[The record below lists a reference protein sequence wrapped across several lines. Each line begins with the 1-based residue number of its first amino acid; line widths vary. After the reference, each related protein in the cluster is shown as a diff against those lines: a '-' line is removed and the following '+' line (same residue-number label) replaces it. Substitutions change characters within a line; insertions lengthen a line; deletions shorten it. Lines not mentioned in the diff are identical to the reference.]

1 MSISASSTG
10 DMSRRQFV
18 RALSTVGVAAAV
30 ASGTTVAYASEAKDA
45 SVSARALGDADVNF
59 SQEVDVLI
67 CGAGISGM
75 MASLDPATAGLSTLI
90 VEQNGFYGGDT
101 IYSAACMMCN
111 TAKLTQEERPE
122 KYSTIEELRE
132 RFAPYYKDNEKGL
145 DKLMQLQEWGGKFM
159 DKLHYEWGYEFQPK
173 MEGPYQQ
180 AFFPKGGI
188 CTMPDAFELMDE
200 KIAEAGATY
209 LYDTTLKT
217 LIADESG
224 TVVGARFVGKDGS
237 LVDIKAR
244 AVVLACGGYAS
255 NQEWMTAYAPDTA
268 DLGCIVSGR
277 TGEGIKA
284 GLAAGGVL
292 EGMASPGN
300 LNPRYEA
307 GHMLGMHYPIL
318 GLLPN
323 GKRFY
328 CETAVHDAATGCLN
342 NGWHEWWSVWD
353 NTAQNGVDQEVIK
366 HAGENIKTAATVEE
380 LAEGMGMAVET
391 VQAALDNWAS
401 ICEKGED
408 ADFGRKLFLQP
419 LEPPFYYLLNV
430 PVRYKSVG
438 GLSVSDRYEVVD
450 ADGAPIPGLYACGCT
465 AGTTD
470 IVPAAGSGMI
480 VGASVAEDLA

>member
-1 MSISASSTG
+1 MSTST
-10 DMSRRQFV
+10 MSRRSFV
-18 RALSTVGVAAAV
+18 RALSTVGAAAAV
-30 ASGTTVAYASEAKDA
+30 AAGTAGATVALGDEAA
-45 SVSARALGDADVNF
+45 ANARALGDADVNF
-59 SQEVDVLI
+59 SQEIDVLI
-67 CGAGISGM
+67 AGAGISGM
-75 MASLDPATAGLSTLI
+75 MASLDPATAGLATLI

-122 KYSTIEELRE
+122 KYSTIDQLRE
-132 RFAPYYKDNEKGL
+132 RFAPYYENDPEGL

-188 CTMPDAFELMDE
+188 GTMPDAFELMDA
-200 KIAEAGATY
+200 KITEAGVAY

-217 LIADESG
+217 LIVNESG
-224 TVVGARFVGKDGS
+224 AVVGARFSAKDGS
-237 LVDIKAR
+237 YIDIKAR
-244 AVVLACGGYAS
+244 AVILATGGYAS
-255 NQEWMTAYAPDTA
+255 NQEWMTSYAPDTA
-268 DLGCIVSGR
+268 DIGCIVSGR

-284 GLAAGGVL
+284 GLAAGGTL
-292 EGMASPGN
+292 FGMASPGN

-307 GHMLGMHYPIL
+307 GHMLGMHYPII

-328 CETAVHDAATGCLN
+328 CETAVHDAATGCLA
-342 NGWHEWWSVWD
+342 NGWHNWWSIWD
-353 NTAQNGVDQEVIK
+353 STAQEGVDQEVIK
-366 HAGENIKTAATVEE
+366 HAGENVKTANSIEE
-380 LAEGMGMAVET
+380 LAEGMGMSLDIL
-391 VQAALDNWAS
+391 QAAFDNWAA
-401 ICEKGED
+401 ICDKGED
-408 ADFGRKLFLQP
+408 ADFGRTLFLQK

-438 GLSVSDRYEVVD
+438 GLNVSERYEVLD
-450 ADGAPIPGLYACGCT
+450 AEGAPIPGLYACGCT

-480 VGASVAEDLA
+480 VGQTVAEDLA

>member
-1 MSISASSTG
+1 MATNV
-10 DMSRRQFV
+10 SRRHFM
-18 RALSTVGVAAAV
+18 RALSTAGIAAAV
-30 ASGTTVAYASEAKDA
+30 AAGSS
-45 SVSARALGDADVNF
+45 SALAAEETGGVRALGDENVNF
-59 SQEVDVLI
+59 AQEVDVLI

-75 MASLDPATAGLSTLI
+75 MAALDPSTAGLKTLI
-90 VEQNGFYGGDT
+90 AEQNGFYGGDT

-111 TAKLTQEERPE
+111 TAQLTKEERPE

-132 RFAPYYKDNEKGL
+132 RFAPYYENDEKGL

-188 CTMPDAFELMDE
+188 CTMPDAFELMNE
-200 KIAEAGATY
+200 KITEAGAEY
-209 LYDTTLKT
+209 LFDTTLKT
-217 LIADESG
+217 LIVDESG
-224 TVVGARFVGKDGS
+224 TVVGARFSAKDGS
-237 LVDIKAR
+237 TIDIKAR
-244 AVVLACGGYAS
+244 AVILACGGYAS

-292 EGMASPGN
+292 SGMASPGN

-328 CETAVHDAATGCLN
+328 CETAVHDAATGCIN
-342 NGWHEWWSVWD
+342 NGWHEWWSIWD
-353 NTAQNGVDQEVIK
+353 GTAQNGVDQEVIK
-366 HAGENIKTAATVEE
+366 HAGENIKTANSVEE
-380 LAEGMGMAVET
+380 LAEGMGMGLEIL
-391 VQAALDNWAS
+391 QAALDNWAR
-401 ICEKGED
+401 ICDQGED
-408 ADFGRKLFLQP
+408 PDFGRTLFLQP

-438 GLSVSDRYEVVD
+438 GLDVSERYEVVD
-450 ADGAPIPGLYACGCT
+450 ADGSPIPGLYACGCN

-480 VGASVAEDLA
+480 VGATVAEDLS

>member
-1 MSISASSTG
+1 MHDRTM
-10 DMSRRQFV
+10 DRRSFF
-18 RALSTVGVAAAV
+18 ALSTASAAV
-30 ASGTTVAYASEAKDA
+30 AALGAAGAHAALADEAA
-45 SVSARALGDADVNF
+45 ASARALGDAEVNF

-67 CGAGISGM
+67 AGAGIAGM
-75 MASLDPATAGLSTLI
+75 MAALDPASAGLSTLL
-90 VEQNGFYGGDT
+90 VEQNGFYGGDA
-101 IYSAACMMCN
+101 IYSAACMMCT

-122 KYSTIEELRE
+122 KYMTIEKMREL
-132 RFAPYYKDNEKGL
+132 FAPYYENDEKGL
-145 DKLMQLQEWGGKFM
+145 DKLMQLQEQAGKWI
-159 DKLHYEWGYEFQPK
+159 DLIHYDWGYEFQPK

-188 CTMPDAFELMDE
+188 CTMPDVFELMDS
-200 KIAEAGATY
+200 KITEAGASY

-217 LIADESG
+217 LIVDESG
-224 TVVGARFVGKDGS
+224 TVCGARFTAKDGS
-237 LVDIKAR
+237 TVDIKAR
-244 AVVLACGGYAS
+244 AVILACGGYAS
-255 NQEWMTAYAPDTA
+255 NQEWMTNYAPETA

-277 TGEGIKA
+277 TGEAIKA

-292 EGMASPGN
+292 YGMTSPGN

-342 NGWHEWWSVWD
+342 NGWHEWWSIWD
-353 NTAQNGVDQEVIK
+353 STAQDGVDQEVIK
-366 HAGENIKTAATVEE
+366 HAGENVKTANSIEE
-380 LAEGMGMAVET
+380 LAEGMGMGLDIL
-391 VQAALDNWAS
+391 QAAFDNWAD

-408 ADFGRKLFLQP
+408 PDFGRTLFLQQ

-438 GLSVSDRYEVVD
+438 GLDVDQRYDVLD
-450 ADGAPIPGLYACGCT
+450 ADGNHIPGLYACGCT

-470 IVPAAGSGMI
+470 IVPAAASGMI
-480 VGASVAEDLA
+480 VGATVAEDLA